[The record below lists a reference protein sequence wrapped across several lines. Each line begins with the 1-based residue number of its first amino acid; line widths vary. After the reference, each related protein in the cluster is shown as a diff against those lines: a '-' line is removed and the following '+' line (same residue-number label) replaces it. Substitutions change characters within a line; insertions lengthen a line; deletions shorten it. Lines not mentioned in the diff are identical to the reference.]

1 MTPQPLESYTPEEQ
15 EVLQIVARS
24 HGKEHAEQY
33 ARLILWQ
40 AVIIGD
46 LADSVHA
53 DGGEIFDRALIA
65 QRKRIR
71 ASGD

>member
-1 MTPQPLESYTPEEQ
+1 MNPQETYTVEEQ
-15 EVLQIVARS
+15 EILLLVARCE
-24 HGKEHAEQY
+24 GKEYAEKH

-40 AVIIGD
+40 AMVIGH
-46 LADSVHA
+46 LAYSDHA

-71 ASGD
+71 TPQE